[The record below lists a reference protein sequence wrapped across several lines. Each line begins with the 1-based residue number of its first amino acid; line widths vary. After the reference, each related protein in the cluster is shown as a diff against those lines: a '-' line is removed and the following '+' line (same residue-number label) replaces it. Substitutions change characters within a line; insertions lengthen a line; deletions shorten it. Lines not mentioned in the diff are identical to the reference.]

1 MSQFLFH
8 SLDETNGEIIIAQ
21 STIVQGIKGEIIN
34 CTKDKGKTKKRDC
47 EKNKGKN
54 IIVHNGY

>member
-34 CTKDKGKTKKRDC
+34 CTKDKGKTKKKEIVKRI
-47 EKNKGKN
+47 KGKT
-54 IIVHNGY
+54 